1 MVNKKIM
8 RQRKRIRMY
17 ELVES
22 WRSSGQS
29 KRDFSKARGIKP
41 HVLYY
46 WIKQYEQ
53 HNSRAPIDSAP
64 SKFIPLQVSSPL
76 STVLTIVYPNG
87 VQVQLPNG
95 LDTEQLSVL
104 IQLGGHV

>member
-1 MVNKKIM
+1 
-8 RQRKRIRMY
+8 MY

-29 KRDFSKARGIKP
+29 KKEFSQAKGIKP

-53 HNSRAPIDSAP
+53 NNGRENAESKL
-64 SKFIPLQVSSPL
+64 SKFIPLQVSPPL
-76 STVLTIVYPNG
+76 TTMLTIVYPNG
-87 VQVQLPNG
+87 VKLELNNP
-95 LDTEQLSVL
+95 LDMKQLSAL
-104 IQLGGHV
+104 LQLGSHV